1 MVILIEN
8 NTHFPLIFQDPGMPF
23 DSMVLELSSP
33 WGIASKSVEVPLVV
47 CWVHIGD
54 EILPSYVG
62 VTR

>member
-1 MVILIEN
+1 
-8 NTHFPLIFQDPGMPF
+8 MPF

-33 WGIASKSVEVPLVV
+33 WRIASKSVEVPLVV

-62 VTR
+62 RLYPVAVNVH